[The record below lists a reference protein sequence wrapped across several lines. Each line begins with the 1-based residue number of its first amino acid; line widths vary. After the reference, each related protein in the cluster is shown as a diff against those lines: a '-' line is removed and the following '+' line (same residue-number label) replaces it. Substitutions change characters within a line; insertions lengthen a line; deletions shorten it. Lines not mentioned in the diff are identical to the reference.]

1 MTGEYRLLPG
11 LLMAWVFA
19 SVLSGTLRH
28 DSVDRQHA
36 TQH

>member
-1 MTGEYRLLPG
+1 MTGENRLLPG
-11 LLMAWVFA
+11 LLKAWVFA

-28 DSVDRQHA
+28 DSVNRQDA

>member
-11 LLMAWVFA
+11 LLKVWVFA

-28 DSVDRQHA
+28 DSVDRQDA

>member
-11 LLMAWVFA
+11 LLKALVFA